1 MKALVQDEYG
11 EPEVLKIVDMPVP
24 VPGEGEVLVRVH
36 ACSINE
42 WDNGLMRGAGL
53 VNRIG
58 GLRRPKRRVIGSDI
72 AGVVEAVGAS
82 SSWSVGDEV
91 FGDLSSSGFGAF
103 AQYACVPESALTKK
117 PASLSFEQAATVPQ
131 AGGLAVASLRT
142 AGVGKHLLMN
152 GGGGGVGTFAI
163 QIAKARGLSIT
174 GVDGPDKQE
183 VMRRLGA
190 DHTID
195 FTREDFTR
203 SGVEYD
209 LVVDVVCQ
217 RSLGEY
223 RRALAPGGVCAV
235 VGGRN
240 RRLATVALLGQTLR
254 VSQGRRVNL
263 VVYRANRADDMAML
277 LGLIEKGDVVPVI
290 DRTFTLDEGAAAMAH
305 YCSGNFA
312 GKIVITIGAA

>member
-11 EPEVLKIVDMPVP
+11 GPEVLKVIDMPVP
-24 VPGEGEVLVRVH
+24 VPGDGEALVRVV

-42 WDNGLMRGAGL
+42 WDNGLLRGVPV

-82 SSWSVGDEV
+82 STWSVGDEV

-103 AQYACVPESALTKK
+103 AQYACAPDDALTKK
-117 PASLSFEQAATVPQ
+117 PASLSFEQAAALPQ
-131 AGGLAVASLRT
+131 AGGLAVGSLRT
-142 AGVGKHLLMN
+142 AGAGKHLLMN
-152 GGGGGVGTFAI
+152 GGGGGVGTLAI
-163 QIAKARGLSIT
+163 QIAKARGMQVT
-174 GVDGPDKQE
+174 GVDGPDKQD

-203 SGVEYD
+203 NGVRYD

-217 RSLGEY
+217 RSIGEY
-223 RRALAPGGVCAV
+223 RRALRPRVGSARWWAGV
-235 VGGRN
+235 
-240 RRLATVALLGQTLR
+240 
-254 VSQGRRVNL
+254 
-263 VVYRANRADDMAML
+263 RADSPRSRYSVRHCGCPRADGSTWSSTGPT
-277 LGLIEKGDVVPVI
+277 GL
-290 DRTFTLDEGAAAMAH
+290 RTCRCCYA
-305 YCSGNFA
+305 
-312 GKIVITIGAA
+312 